1 MTIDRGDLPGGCRSN
16 FCDPAENQ
24 TADHTH
30 YEPVTPAQDSRSP
43 IAKPARRCRSLLNDH
58 LYRPRRAALKLV
70 EGWREENQHT
80 ARGEI
85 IHEHADLAGYE
96 TLRESEDSN
105 FKSQIILWRALPVWS
120 ARLGLSGK
128 CDIVEVQLR
137 SPAPDRKFEISD
149 FRPDHL
155 AGLKPVEY
163 KVGKRR
169 QWDNDDAQV
178 CAQALCLEVMFG
190 LPIPGGANFHADSKR
205 RREVVFTPEL
215 RVRTEAAIAELRSLL
230 RESEIQ
236 DLKSEVPSLLP
247 AVWRPACAECS
258 CSTSACPGRS
268 AAKFAR
274 RLAACCLKLAM

>member
-1 MTIDRGDLPGGCRSN
+1 MTPTEQTKS
-16 FCDPAENQ
+16 Q
-24 TADHTH
+24 TAH
-30 YEPVTPAQDSRSP
+30 YEPVTPAQDSRSQ
-43 IAKPARRCRSLLNDH
+43 IAEAREALPLSLLNDH
-58 LYRPRRAALKLV
+58 LYCPRRAALKLV

-155 AGLKPVEY
+155 AALKPVEY

-178 CAQALCLEVMFG
+178 CAQALCLEEMFG
-190 LPIPGGANFHADSKR
+190 LPIPGGAIFHADSKR

-236 DLKSEVPSLLP
+236 NLKPEVPSLPP

-258 CSTSACPGRS
+258 LFDLCLPRAISSEIR
-268 AAKFAR
+268 AR
-274 RLAACCLKLAM
+274 RLAASLFEIGNVKPQI

>member
-1 MTIDRGDLPGGCRSN
+1 MTPTEQTKS
-16 FCDPAENQ
+16 Q
-24 TADHTH
+24 TAHH
-30 YEPVTPAQDSRSP
+30 EPVTPAQDSRSP
-43 IAKPARRCRSLLNDH
+43 IAEAREALPLSLLNDH
-58 LYRPRRAALKLV
+58 LYCPRRAALKLV

-85 IHEHADLAGYE
+85 IHEQADLAGYE

-155 AGLKPVEY
+155 AALKPVEY

-178 CAQALCLEVMFG
+178 CAQALCLEEMFG
-190 LPIPGGANFHADSKR
+190 LPIPGGAIFHADSKR

-236 DLKSEVPSLLP
+236 NLKPEVPSLPP

-258 CSTSACPGRS
+258 LFDLCLPRAISSEIR
-268 AAKFAR
+268 AR
-274 RLAACCLKLAM
+274 RLAASLFEIGNVKPQI